1 MTEEQEREWRMD
13 LAGRGPDCVEFIKIP
28 DRLWGYK
35 QKLESYIPCTKS
47 DNEEEQLLGSL

>member
-1 MTEEQEREWRMD
+1 MTEEQERERRMD
-13 LAGRGPDCVEFIKIP
+13 LAGRGPDCAEFIKIP